1 MAGKLSVNT
10 DELREILETFYTL
23 TGIRPVI
30 FDSDF
35 CELMSYPSEMCTFCK
50 SIREDERLCA
60 KCRDSDIGAF
70 KKCTETKD
78 VVIYKCHAG
87 LLEAAFPIK
96 HGERI
101 IGYIMFGQ
109 ITDIKDKGELSV
121 YLSSINEKY
130 GVCGDISGI
139 KYKNQNQIHAAAKLL
154 EMCTNYILLKEMIA
168 LRGNL
173 ATDLAKEYI
182 AEHLSEEISVDEICK
197 YTYTS
202 RTKLYDAFRRDCG
215 VGIAAYIKEE
225 RLKLARELLRTTAL
239 SVGEVAEKAGFTDYN
254 YFSRVF
260 KKRFG
265 MSPYKVK

>member
-1 MAGKLSVNT
+1 MAGRLSVNT
-10 DELREILETFYTL
+10 EELREILETFHTL

-35 CELMSYPSEMCTFCK
+35 NELMSYPVEKCTFCK
-50 SIREDERLCA
+50 AIRENPEGYA
-60 KCRDSDIGAF
+60 KCRESDAGAF

-78 VVIYKCHAG
+78 MFIYKCHAG
-87 LLEAAFPIK
+87 LCEAAFPIK

-101 IGYIMFGQ
+101 IGFIMFGQ
-109 ITDIKDKGELSV
+109 ITDIKDKTVLAGHCER
-121 YLSSINEKY
+121 ICTRY
-130 GVCGDISGI
+130 GVKSDISGL
-139 KYKNQNQIHAAAKLL
+139 KYKNSNQIRAAAKLL

-215 VGIAAYIKEE
+215 VGIASYIKEE
-225 RLKLARELLRTTAL
+225 RLKLSRELLRTTEM
-239 SVGEVAEKAGFTDYN
+239 SVSEVAEKAGFTDYN

-265 MSPYKVK
+265 VSPYKTK